1 MSKLETNTIDTVSG
15 TSTLQVGSTNTST
28 ITLGVSGDT
37 INVPSG
43 VTIANSGT
51 ATGFGGDNTPII
63 SAFLSANTNVSDATW
78 TKIVFATE
86 SIDTDSAW
94 DNSSTSRFT
103 VPSGEGGKYMVTA
116 RLFGR
121 GNNNDINTVAV
132 RIYVNGNANNHA
144 RAIQFQAPT
153 TGSAQGTCVSVT
165 QIISLSAS
173 DYVEAWGYIDVGSG
187 TPYFGSGDLDTGITI
202 CKMIE

>member
-1 MSKLETNTIDTVSG
+1 MTSILKADTIQDTDGNNIINESGNTI
-15 TSTLQVGSTNTST
+15 T
-28 ITLGVSGDT
+28 IGASGDT
-37 INVPSG
+37 TNI
-43 VTIANSGT
+43 IGT
-51 ATGFGGDNTPII
+51 LQNNGAAVGGTNTPII

>member
-1 MSKLETNTIDTVSG
+1 MTSILKADTIQDTDGNNIINENSNTI
-15 TSTLQVGSTNTST
+15 T
-28 ITLGVSGDT
+28 IGASGDT
-37 INVPSG
+37 TNI
-43 VTIANSGT
+43 IGT
-51 ATGFGGDNTPII
+51 LQNNGAAVGGTNTPII

>member
-1 MSKLETNTIDTVSG
+1 MTSILKADTIQDTDGNNIINENSNTI
-15 TSTLQVGSTNTST
+15 T
-28 ITLGVSGDT
+28 IGASGDT
-37 INVPSG
+37 TNIV
-43 VTIANSGT
+43 GT
-51 ATGFGGDNTPII
+51 LQNNGAAVGGTNTPII